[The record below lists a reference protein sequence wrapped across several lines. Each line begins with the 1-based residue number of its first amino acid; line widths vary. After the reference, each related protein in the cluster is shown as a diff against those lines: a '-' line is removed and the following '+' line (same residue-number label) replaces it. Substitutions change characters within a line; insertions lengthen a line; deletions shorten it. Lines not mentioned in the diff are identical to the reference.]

1 MGSSVRFPFPLP
13 WQIYG
18 ESRQA
23 RCTLHISLYFKA
35 EDKAQGL
42 RAFIAKQ
49 LYSLLFVSSMG
60 GEALK
65 RLIWETVNRIYA
77 NLMIPAITGGSTP
90 HFQAAEILLELL
102 LQSHLVWLLA
112 RSHPDTGFLLAGRC
126 LGCLGAEVP
135 PSFGCRMQRELP
147 QHSTMLASSPAATNL
162 PHQPRLLVE
171 LRTNLSAWLL
181 PN

>member
-102 LQSHLVWLLA
+102 LQSHSVWLLA